1 MEELTVVQPELKVI
15 DPKRTSPILA
25 ETEHK
30 KADPVPGRKRGTRD
44 KRWLF
49 GALTVSL
56 ALNMMQWVV
65 IYILQ
70 VGPI

>member
-25 ETEHK
+25 EAEHK
-30 KADPVPGRKRGTRD
+30 KADPVLVRKKRDWD
-44 KRWLF
+44 KRWMF

>member
-1 MEELTVVQPELKVI
+1 MEEITVVQPELKVI

-25 ETEHK
+25 EAEHK
-30 KADPVPGRKRGTRD
+30 KADPVPGRKRESRD
-44 KRWLF
+44 KRWMF
-49 GALTVSL
+49 AALSVSL

-70 VGPI
+70 AGPI

>member
-15 DPKRTSPILA
+15 DPKRTSLITE
-25 ETEHK
+25 ETECK
-30 KADPVPGRKRGTRD
+30 KAEPVPLRKRGARD

-49 GALTVSL
+49 GALAVLLSM
-56 ALNMMQWVV
+56 NMMQWVV